1 MNYSMNLA
9 DKRVSFDYLP
19 IFLALSALRARKY
32 LMGPSQRGLLVVC
45 EIVELSTALR

>member
-19 IFLALSALRARKY
+19 IFLALRALRARKS
-32 LMGPSQRGLLVVC
+32 LMSPSQRGLLVVC
-45 EIVELSTALR
+45 EIVDLLTALK